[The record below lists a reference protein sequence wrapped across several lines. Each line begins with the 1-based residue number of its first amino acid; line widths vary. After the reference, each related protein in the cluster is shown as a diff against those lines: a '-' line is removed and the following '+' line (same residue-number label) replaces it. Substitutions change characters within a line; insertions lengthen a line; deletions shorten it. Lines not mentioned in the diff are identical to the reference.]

1 MSSVEQG
8 FGLAKL
14 RPHQLARR
22 PGVDRQRDQILL
34 CSIVQITLLEATFG
48 ILGRNHPL
56 AGGTPL
62 ACLRRDL
69 VEPWL
74 RLDGEPNARQ
84 RGARLCGQV
93 GQQPLLGGR

>member
-1 MSSVEQG
+1 V
-8 FGLAKL
+8 
-14 RPHQLARR
+14 
-22 PGVDRQRDQILL
+22 
-34 CSIVQITLLEATFG
+34 
-48 ILGRNHPL
+48 GRNHPL

-74 RLDGEPNARQ
+74 QLDGEPNARQ
-84 RGARLCGQV
+84 RGAPLCGQV